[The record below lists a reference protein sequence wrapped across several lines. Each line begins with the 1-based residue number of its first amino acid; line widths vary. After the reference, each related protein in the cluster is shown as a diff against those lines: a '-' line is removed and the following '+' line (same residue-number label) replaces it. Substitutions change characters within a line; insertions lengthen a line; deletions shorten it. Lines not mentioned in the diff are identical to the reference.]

1 MKAPELCDDF
11 LKMILSEP
19 SNSPQTVVMPTNHK
33 YQQFRNDEETNW
45 NLKIVFNLNKL
56 ITETYH
62 ILFDLYLFPHFTCL
76 STSTLTIILNEYELC
91 RKWI

>member
-1 MKAPELCDDF
+1 MKAPELCDVC
-11 LKMILSEP
+11 LVQNLEMILSEP

-62 ILFDLYLFPHFTCL
+62 ILFDLYLFPISRVSL
-76 STSTLTIILNEYELC
+76 L
-91 RKWI
+91 